1 MKANEIREMSVK
13 EIEQR
18 IAEESVDLSRLHFQA
33 AVAALENPLV
43 LRDKRRNIARMKAI
57 LGEKKAEGLSEAP

>member
-1 MKANEIREMSVK
+1 MKPNEIREMSVK

-18 IAEESVDLSRLHFQA
+18 ITEESVDLSRLHFQA

-43 LRDKRRNIARMKAI
+43 IRTKRKNIARMRSI
-57 LGEKKAEGLSEAP
+57 LQQKKAEG

>member
-1 MKANEIREMSVK
+1 MKANEIREMSIK

-18 IAEESVDLSRLHFQA
+18 IAEESADLSRLHFQR

-43 LRDKRRNIARMKAI
+43 VRTKRRNIARMRSI
-57 LGEKKAEGLSEAP
+57 LRQMKAEG

>member
-1 MKANEIREMSVK
+1 MKANEIREMSIK

-18 IAEESVDLSRLHFQA
+18 IAEESADLSRLHFQR

-43 LRDKRRNIARMKAI
+43 VRTKRRNIARMRSI
-57 LGEKKAEGLSEAP
+57 LQQKKAED

>member
-1 MKANEIREMSVK
+1 MKANEIREMSIK

-18 IAEESVDLSRLHFQA
+18 IAEETADLSRLHFQR

-43 LRDKRRNIARMKAI
+43 VRTRRRNIARMRSI
-57 LGEKKAEGLSEAP
+57 LQQKQAEG

>member
-18 IAEESVDLSRLHFQA
+18 IAEESADLSRLHFQR

-43 LRDKRRNIARMKAI
+43 VRTKRRNIARMRSI
-57 LGEKKAEGLSEAP
+57 LEQKKSEG

>member
-1 MKANEIREMSVK
+1 MKSNEIREMSIK

-18 IAEESVDLSRLHFQA
+18 IAEESADLSRLHFQK

-43 LRDKRRNIARMKAI
+43 IRTKRKNIARMQSI
-57 LGEKKAEGLSEAP
+57 LQQKQAEG